1 MFIQRK
7 RITAA
12 DDGAATVAPEATELL
27 FETEDVAN
35 LLAEATGE
43 DVEVTTSEEGNEVE
57 FAVGE
62 DVFTVTPDDGET
74 EVLEAVRTPLRGRK
88 TVAASTKRRVS
99 ASKVTRK
106 VAKRR

>member
-1 MFIQRK
+1 MFIQRR

-12 DDGAATVAPEATELL
+12 EGDTTVAPEATELL

-43 DVEVTTSEEGNEVE
+43 DVEVTTSEEGDQVE

-62 DVFTVTPDDGET
+62 DVFTVTPDEDET
-74 EVLEAVRTPLRGRK
+74 EVLESVRRPMKGRK
-88 TVAASTKRRVS
+88 TVSASTKRKVS

>member
-1 MFIQRK
+1 MFIQRR

-12 DDGAATVAPEATELL
+12 EGDATVAPEATELL

-43 DVEVTTSEEGNEVE
+43 DVEVTTSEEGDQVE

-62 DVFTVTPDDGET
+62 DVFTVTPDEDET
-74 EVLEAVRTPLRGRK
+74 EVLESVRRPMKGRK
-88 TVAASTKRRVS
+88 TVSASTKRKVS

>member
-1 MFIQRK
+1 MFIQRR

-12 DDGAATVAPEATELL
+12 EGDATVAPEATELL

-43 DVEVTTSEEGNEVE
+43 DVEVTTSEEGDQVE

-62 DVFTVTPDDGET
+62 DVFTVTPDEGET
-74 EVLEAVRTPLRGRK
+74 EVLESVRRPMKGRK
-88 TVAASTKRRVS
+88 TVSASTKRRLS

>member
-1 MFIQRK
+1 MFIQRR

-12 DDGAATVAPEATELL
+12 EGDTTVAPEATELL

-43 DVEVTTSEEGNEVE
+43 DVEVTTSDDGGQVE

-62 DVFTVTPDDGET
+62 DVFTVTPDEDET
-74 EVLEAVRTPLRGRK
+74 EVLESVRRPMKGRR
-88 TVAASTKRRVS
+88 TVSASTKRRVS

-106 VAKRR
+106 VAKRK